1 MSAKSPWLGGGWRQ
15 DAHRAADQLSADAIT
30 DADVKL
36 RQARF
41 GAEAR
46 AARDATYSAAGDARA
61 AAYAEAEQRHYDRVA
76 AIQRYF
82 GQQMARRGNPDADY
96 AVVFVEMVADPEGL
110 YAPQPG
116 EAPIG
121 RVVEIAYNGIKRLVR
136 VDARGR
142 VVASAENHVAGDGWS
157 NRGTFTGDA
166 EAFMAAKR
174 AGVGVKPGPEE
185 PPPAPAVPSPP
196 IIRTEP
202 QLEPPCPGDA
212 L

>member
-30 DADVKL
+30 DADAKL

-61 AAYAEAEQRHYDRVA
+61 AAYAEAEQRHYDRLA

-96 AVVFVEMVADPEGL
+96 AVVFVEMVADPRGCMRRNPARLRSAGL
-110 YAPQPG
+110 S
-116 EAPIG
+116 
-121 RVVEIAYNGIKRLVR
+121 RLLT
-136 VDARGR
+136 AGS
-142 VVASAENHVAGDGWS
+142 SA
-157 NRGTFTGDA
+157 
-166 EAFMAAKR
+166 
-174 AGVGVKPGPEE
+174 
-185 PPPAPAVPSPP
+185 
-196 IIRTEP
+196 
-202 QLEPPCPGDA
+202 
-212 L
+212 